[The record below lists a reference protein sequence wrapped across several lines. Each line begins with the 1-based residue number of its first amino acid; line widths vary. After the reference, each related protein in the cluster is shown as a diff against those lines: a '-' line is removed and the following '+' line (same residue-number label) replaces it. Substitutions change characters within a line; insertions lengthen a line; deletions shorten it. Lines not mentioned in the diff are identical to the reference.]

1 MLEILQNT
9 SFYLAVLSLLTS
21 LVILLTLGHVTNLVQ
36 RLRNSSG
43 NEKELALLSSST
55 TTMEEILKRE
65 LSLELGESGASGMR
79 MLNYVNWGFS
89 LSDFC
94 NQQKGMPSKLLNDL
108 FPIVYWCVFGVVA
121 RTPPPSPP
129 PSIGGSYLSVLNRT
143 QPKPIS
149 MAKLIMSRH
158 VSFRSPFRRLCLIFF
173 LTGSTKITTTT
184 SNGPTATTTLYLV
197 TYSWPLTFVPHTHLY
212 TALHANRR
220 QHTHPRYISS
230 HILAHHW
237 WPAHPMH
244 SRILSTIW

>member
-108 FPIVYWCVFGVVA
+108 FPIVY
-121 RTPPPSPP
+121 
-129 PSIGGSYLSVLNRT
+129 
-143 QPKPIS
+143 
-149 MAKLIMSRH
+149 
-158 VSFRSPFRRLCLIFF
+158 
-173 LTGSTKITTTT
+173 
-184 SNGPTATTTLYLV
+184 
-197 TYSWPLTFVPHTHLY
+197 
-212 TALHANRR
+212 
-220 QHTHPRYISS
+220 
-230 HILAHHW
+230 
-237 WPAHPMH
+237 
-244 SRILSTIW
+244 